1 MTVAEEHE
9 QRRAG
14 RSTTQ
19 AQRTRRQRTFTIDS
33 AGEADDELTTL
44 EEHLIAGGWL
54 PSEHDPDLVLIDARR
69 GRTPPD
75 ARHRRS
81 HRLLIV
87 HSERDAIP
95 LLEAGAGDGALIP
108 GDPDAVTARLL
119 TAGRAIEKARRAASL
134 IGRAQ
139 RRSATDPL
147 TKIGNRRALE
157 PELRSVLHHV
167 EAGIPAGLL
176 LVDVDRFK
184 IVNDRFGHLVGD
196 RLLAQIGQAIA
207 GVLRDDRDS
216 AHRWGGD
223 EFVILLGDATG
234 ADALAVAERVRSS
247 VAALSIGT
255 SDSRAD
261 DRVTVSV
268 GLLALPPGAKTT
280 PLAALAVADAALYEA
295 KCAGRD
301 RVCVGTLAGIE
312 DAA

>member
-1 MTVAEEHE
+1 MTVTEEHE

-14 RSTTQ
+14 RSM
-19 AQRTRRQRTFTIDS
+19 APARRTRPQRTFTIDS
-33 AGEADDELTTL
+33 AGAADDELMTL
-44 EEHLIAGGWL
+44 EERLITGGWL
-54 PSEHDPDLVLIDARR
+54 PSAHEPDLLLVDARR
-69 GRTPPD
+69 GRMPPGVQ
-75 ARHRRS
+75 HRRS
-81 HRLLIV
+81 HLLLIV
-87 HSERDAIP
+87 HSEREAVE

-119 TAGRAIEKARRAASL
+119 TAARSIEKTRRAASL
-134 IGRAQ
+134 IGRAK
-139 RRSATDPL
+139 RRSETDPL

-157 PELRSVLHHV
+157 PALRSVLHRV
-167 EAGIPAGLL
+167 AAGIPAGLL
-176 LVDVDRFK
+176 VCDVDRFK
-184 IVNDRFGHLVGD
+184 LVNDRFGHLVGD
-196 RLLAQIGQAIA
+196 RFLAEIGQAIA